1 MSMSNVG
8 YEQFIRGYRLLILP
22 KNGGDGIDVS
32 QLRIVFY
39 IEKSTTETPNY
50 SQIIIY
56 NLAQSTI
63 AGIKAG
69 DKVILE
75 AGYEKGNVGM
85 IFSGEIVQ
93 PYVARE
99 GSVDIALHLICQDG
113 DEYLTSA
120 YTAQT
125 LAKGSTLMDAASA
138 CSSGMEKN
146 ILTSKLNK
154 KYIRGKVLFGKS
166 AQLMRVFA
174 KTTKSQFFV
183 NDGKVNICA
192 AEDYDGN
199 TAVELNPMTGLIETP
214 NQTDDGV
221 SAKCLLNPSLKL
233 NSLIH
238 INANLIAVQ
247 QASTSQA
254 ATDVN
259 ADGIYRIVKMTYE
272 GDTRGQAWYCT
283 FDAVTQSGAKP
294 DGLVQ
299 GQENPWR

>member
-1 MSMSNVG
+1 MSNVG
-8 YEQFIRGYRLLILP
+8 YEQFMRNYRLLIVP
-22 KNGGDGIDVS
+22 KSGGDGIDVS
-32 QLRIVFY
+32 ALRIVFY
-39 IEKSTTETPNY
+39 VEKSTTETPNY

-99 GSVDIALHLICQDG
+99 SGVDIALHLICQDA
-113 DEYLTSA
+113 DEYLT
-120 YTAQT
+120 TAFTAKT
-125 LAKGSTLMDAASA
+125 LAKGSKLTDAVSA
-138 CSSGMEKN
+138 CSEGLDQNVISR
-146 ILTSKLNK
+146 KLSDK
-154 KYIRGKVLFGKS
+154 TYIRGKVLFGKS
-166 AQLMRVFA
+166 ASLMRVLA
-174 KTTKSQFFV
+174 KTAKAQFFV
-183 NDGKVNICA
+183 NDGKINIAA
-192 AEDYDGN
+192 AEDYDGD
-199 TAVELNPMTGLIETP
+199 TAVELNPMTGLIGTP

-221 SAKCLLNPSLKL
+221 SFQCLLTPSLKR

-238 INANLIAVQ
+238 INANLIAAQ

-259 ADGIYRIVKMTYE
+259 ADGVYRIVKMTYE
-272 GDTRGQAWYCT
+272 GDSRGQSWYCNC
-283 FDAVTQSGAKP
+283 DAVTQSGAKP

-299 GQENPWR
+299 GHENPWR